1 MPIKPASRNQIK
13 EWKKLAQSKYRKKF
27 GLFMA
32 EGIRCVEQILE
43 NDLLDVVEIIT
54 DDSNNLTQFKRISDI
69 DTYEVSNNEM
79 AAIADTE
86 TPQGVIA
93 ICRIPDDPT
102 LEELI
107 HTGTL
112 IVALDALQDPGNMG
126 TVIRTAAWFGAG
138 AIIIGEGSVDPY
150 HPKVVRSTA
159 GATAAIPILRDDLE
173 TVLNKLEEHQWITY
187 LLDTGKGSESISK
200 TEFASKTVL
209 LLGNEANGISPSLVN
224 PDRKEIK
231 IDGNADKV
239 ESLNASI
246 AIGIAL
252 YEFNRNSDRNSVG

>member
-1 MPIKPASRNQIK
+1 
-13 EWKKLAQSKYRKKF
+13 
-27 GLFMA
+27 MA

-54 DDSNNLTQFKRISDI
+54 DGSSDLSQFNRISKI
-69 DTYEVSNNEM
+69 DTYEVSITEM

-93 ICRIPDDPT
+93 ICRIPAEPT
-102 LEELI
+102 LDELI
-107 HTGTL
+107 QTGSL

-159 GATAAIPILRDDLE
+159 GATAALPIVRADLE
-173 TVLNKLEEHQWITY
+173 AALEKLEEHQWNTY
-187 LLDTGKGSESISK
+187 LLDAGKGSETISK
-200 TEFASKTVL
+200 TEFDAKTVL
-209 LLGNEANGISPSLVN
+209 VLGNEANGISPSLVN
-224 PDRKEIK
+224 PDRKKIK
-231 IDGNADKV
+231 IEGTAEKV

-252 YEFNRNSDRNSVG
+252 YELNRNTDWNSVDQSKKLT

>member
-1 MPIKPASRNQIK
+1 MPLKSASKNQIK
-13 EWKKLAQSKYRKKF
+13 EWKKLSMTKHRKKS

-43 NDLLDVVEIIT
+43 NELLDVVEIVT
-54 DDSNNLTQFKRISDI
+54 DDSINLSQFKRISDI
-69 DTYEVSNNEM
+69 DTYKVSISEM
-79 AAIADTE
+79 ASIADTE

-93 ICRIPDDPT
+93 ICRIPAEPDF
-102 LEELI
+102 EELI
-107 HTGTL
+107 QSGSL

-159 GATAAIPILRDDLE
+159 GATAVVPIVRADLE
-173 TVLNKLEEHQWITY
+173 TALNKLEEHQWITY
-187 LLDTGKGSESISK
+187 LLDASNGSESISE
-200 TEFASKTVL
+200 TDYVPKTVL
-209 LLGNEANGISPSLVN
+209 VLGNEANGISPSLVN
-224 PDRKEIK
+224 PHRKKIK
-231 IDGNADKV
+231 IEGNADKV

-246 AIGIAL
+246 AIGIVM
-252 YEFNRNSDRNSVG
+252 YEFNRK

>member
-1 MPIKPASRNQIK
+1 
-13 EWKKLAQSKYRKKF
+13 
-27 GLFMA
+27 MA

-54 DDSNNLTQFKRISDI
+54 DGSSDLSQFNRISDI
-69 DTYEVSNNEM
+69 DLFEISNNEM
-79 AAIADTE
+79 EAIADTE

-93 ICRIPDDPT
+93 ICRIPAEPT
-102 LEELI
+102 LDELI
-107 HTGTL
+107 QTGSL

-159 GATAAIPILRDDLE
+159 GATAAVPIVRAHLE
-173 TVLNKLEEHQWITY
+173 ATLNKLEEHQWITY
-187 LLDTGKGSESISK
+187 LLDAGKGSESISK
-200 TEFASKTVL
+200 TGFAAKSIL
-209 LLGNEANGISPSLVN
+209 LLGNEANGILPSLVN
-224 PDRKEIK
+224 PDRKKIK
-231 IDGNADKV
+231 IDGHDDKI

-252 YEFNRNSDRNSVG
+252 YEVNRNTDRNSVD